1 VISFYHNELLKIDSK
16 IRGTDEKEIPQLF
29 NEIPLDVFGY
39 LHLLDEE
46 VYPNLTKFL
55 PTMAPKEVQLAWTGV
70 GDRTLLLQS
79 LSFVKAVVSF
89 HEKMGTSDLQKARLL
104 DFGCGWGRLLRLFF
118 KYIPESNLFG
128 VDPMDQSLKQ
138 CAIHRVR
145 GNLAQS
151 DYLCRSLPF
160 NDTKFDLVIAFSVF
174 THLSKR
180 AMNEALCTIRSRV
193 TDNAI
198 FAVTVRPANY
208 WKVSKQYDNKDINVE
223 EYIKKHNTEGF
234 VFYPHNCSPID
245 GDITFGD
252 SSMSLNYIKE
262 NWHGWEV
269 VATDVSL
276 LDSSQ
281 IIVFLRSC

>member
-1 VISFYHNELLKIDSK
+1 MISFYHNELLKIDSK
-16 IRGTDEKEIPQLF
+16 IMGTNEKEIPKLF
-29 NEIPLDVFGY
+29 SEIPLDVFGY

-46 VYPNLTKFL
+46 YPNIKRIL
-55 PTMAPKEVQLAWTGV
+55 PTMATKEVQLAWTGAD
-70 GDRTLLLQS
+70 DRTLLLQS
-79 LSFVKAVVSF
+79 LSFVRAIVSF
-89 HEKMGTSDLQKARLL
+89 YEKKSATDIQKARLL
-104 DFGCGWGRLLRLFF
+104 DFGCGWGRLLRLFL
-118 KYIPESNLFG
+118 KYIPESNIFG
-128 VDPMDQSLKQ
+128 VDPMKQSLDQ
-138 CAIHRVR
+138 CAMHKVR

-160 NDTKFDLVIAFSVF
+160 NDNKFDLVIAFSVF

-208 WKVSKQYDNKDINVE
+208 WKVSKRYDNKDIDVK
-223 EYIKKHNTEGF
+223 EYIKRHNTEGF
-234 VFYPHNCSPID
+234 VFHPQNCAPVD

-252 SSMSLNYIKE
+252 TSISLNYIKK

-269 VATDVSL
+269 VATDVNLS
-276 LDSSQ
+276 DSSQ
-281 IIVFLRSC
+281 IIVFLRPC

>member
-1 VISFYHNELLKIDSK
+1 MISFYRNELLKIENRIMDMD
-16 IRGTDEKEIPQLF
+16 GKEIPQLF
-29 NEIPLDVFGY
+29 NKIPLDVFGY
-39 LHLLDEE
+39 LYLLDEE
-46 VYPNLTKFL
+46 VYPNIKKFL
-55 PTMAPKEVQLAWTGV
+55 PTMATKEVQLAWTGAD
-70 GDRTLLLQS
+70 DRTLLLQS
-79 LSFVKAVVSF
+79 LSFVKTVVNF
-89 HEKMGTSDLQKARLL
+89 YEKIGASDLQKVKFL
-104 DFGCGWGRLLRLFF
+104 DFGCGWGRLLRLFL

-128 VDPMDQSLKQ
+128 VDPWDQSLKQ
-138 CAIHRVR
+138 CAMHNVR
-145 GNLAQS
+145 GIFAQS

-198 FAVTVRPANY
+198 FVVTVRPANY
-208 WKVSKQYDNKDINVE
+208 WKVSKRHDNKDIDVE
-223 EYIKKHNTEGF
+223 EYLEKHNTEGF
-234 VFYPHNCSPID
+234 VFHPHNCPPID

-252 SSMSLNYIKE
+252 TSMSLNYIKE

-281 IIVFLRSC
+281 IIVFLKPC